1 MSEEKKT
8 PSREGEPSE
17 KKEHK
22 LALGNIFYHNTFVFL
37 FSLLTAIVSW
47 FIMAAGNEDS
57 PYVIYDVPIEIK
69 LSAAAE
75 EAGLQVFNCS
85 SSTADI
91 SVSGSSIVTN
101 KLTAENFA
109 VSATLNPTSTKTVT
123 GNTLQKTTLTV
134 KAEKKNFIADYS
146 IAMVNPTEITV
157 EYDRYAETTFPIE
170 NNVKYSADPNYYA
183 GVAALSDERVTI
195 SGPESAV
202 NKISRVAVD
211 YTVNEVLKGD
221 KTISSCALTLYDQND
236 QKITDYTG
244 MYLNMSVETVGVTI
258 PVSSKKT
265 VPIVVNT
272 INTPK
277 NFSASRITVEPAEIS
292 IAGTQETLKG
302 IDEIVLA
309 HPIDFSELSPYQKNE
324 FQLEIPIP
332 SGVRDITNL
341 GAGNVSTAKVT
352 VNLNGYEE
360 ATVITGNISL
370 VNIPAGKSAVLTTQS
385 LEITLAGSQAQVT
398 KLTGEAVSCIAD
410 LSNFSEQTGVVEV
423 PVTVTVSGGD
433 SCWCVGSYTVY
444 VELTDRAN
452 IPTMAR
458 AEESGSKEPPG
469 NGVAATPQE

>member
-1 MSEEKKT
+1 MSAEKKT
-8 PSREGEPSE
+8 PSTQGEPSE

-22 LALGNIFYHNTFVFL
+22 LSLGNIFYHNTFVFL
-37 FSLLTAIVSW
+37 FSLLTAIVAW
-47 FIMAAGNEDS
+47 FIMAAGNEGS

-75 EAGLQVFNCS
+75 EAGLQVFNRS
-85 SSTADI
+85 AATADI

-101 KLTAENFA
+101 KLTVENFA
-109 VSATLNPTSTKTVT
+109 VTATLNPTSTKTVT
-123 GNTLQKTTLTV
+123 GNTLQKMSIAV

-146 IAMVNPTEITV
+146 IAAVNPTEITV

-183 GVAALSDERVTI
+183 GTAVLSDDRVTI

-202 NKISRVAVD
+202 NKISRVSAD

-221 KTISSCALTLYDQND
+221 KTLSSCALTLYDQND

-244 MYLNMSVETVGVTI
+244 MYLTMSIETVGVTI
-258 PVSSKKT
+258 PVSPKKT

-272 INTPK
+272 INAPK

-292 IAGTQETLKG
+292 IAGAQETLKG
-302 IDEIVLA
+302 IDEIVLS
-309 HPIDFSELSPYQKNE
+309 HPVDFSELSPYQKNE
-324 FQLEIPIP
+324 FQMEIPIP

-341 GAGNVSTAKVT
+341 GTGNVSTAKVT

-370 VNIPAGKSAVLTTQS
+370 VNTPAGKSAELTTQS
-385 LEITLAGSQAQVT
+385 LELRLAGSQAQVI
-398 KLTGEAVSCIAD
+398 KLTGESVSCVAD
-410 LSNFSEQTGVVEV
+410 LSNFTQQSGVVEV
-423 PVTVTVSGGD
+423 PVVVTVSGGD
-433 SCWCVGSYTVY
+433 SCWCVGTYTVY
-444 VELTDRAN
+444 VELTERNN
-452 IPTMAR
+452 IPALAR
-458 AEESGSKEPPG
+458 AEEESSGKTAS
-469 NGVAATPQE
+469 GVAATPQE